1 MAELQLKDD
10 NTLVCSGDWTIHH
23 LADLEMQLNNLKIP
37 KNASLTIDTKA
48 LSSLDSGGAWLIQ
61 CIMNKCE
68 EQHGSA
74 EIKNLSEQYQSMF
87 NLAIAE
93 KEHIIEKITPQKN
106 ESLFYSIG
114 KKTVTKFKESL
125 KYLGFIGQ
133 LTELFGQFISRPKI
147 WHINSISSIIQDT
160 GVNALPIIGLLSFLI
175 GVVLAYQLGLQL
187 QLYGANIYI
196 VSLSGM
202 AILREFG
209 PLITAIIVAGRTT
222 SSFTAQLGLMK
233 VNEEMDALYA
243 MGISPINR
251 LALPRL
257 IGVIVIFP
265 LLTIWANAF
274 GVLGSMLM
282 SDYMLEIRPSDFIS
296 RFTEDVEVAS
306 LWTGLSKA
314 PVFGMIVASIGC
326 FQGFQVSY
334 SATSIGQKTTL
345 SVVQAIFLVI
355 IADAFFSV
363 LFSWAKI

>member
-1 MAELQLKDD
+1 MADLQLVN
-10 NTLVCSGDWTIHH
+10 NTIECIGDWTIHY
-23 LADLEMQLNNLKIP
+23 LPNLEKQLNTLKIP
-37 KNASLTIDTKA
+37 NHASIVIDTKQ
-48 LSSLDSGGAWLIQ
+48 LSSLDSGGAWLLQ
-61 CIMNKCE
+61 CIISKC
-68 EQHGSA
+68 QSKDRTA
-74 EIKNLSEQYQSMF
+74 EIINLSEPFQTLFS
-87 NLAIAE
+87 LASAE
-93 KEHIIEKITPQKN
+93 KELISETITLKKKEPFFYHLGKN
-106 ESLFYSIG
+106 TVKKSQQSL
-114 KKTVTKFKESL
+114 E
-125 KYLGFIGQ
+125 YLGFIGQ
-133 LTELFGQFISRPKI
+133 LTQLFTQLISRPKI

-160 GVNALPIIGLLSFLI
+160 GINALPIIGLLSFLI

-187 QLYGANIYI
+187 KLYGANIYI

-257 IGVIVIFP
+257 IGVIIVFP

-274 GVLGSMLM
+274 GMIGSMLM
-282 SDYMLEIRPSDFIS
+282 SDYMLDIRPIDFIN
-296 RFTEDVEVAS
+296 RFTQDIEIDS

-314 PVFGMIVASIGC
+314 PVFGMLVASIGC

-363 LFSWAKI
+363 LFSWAGI